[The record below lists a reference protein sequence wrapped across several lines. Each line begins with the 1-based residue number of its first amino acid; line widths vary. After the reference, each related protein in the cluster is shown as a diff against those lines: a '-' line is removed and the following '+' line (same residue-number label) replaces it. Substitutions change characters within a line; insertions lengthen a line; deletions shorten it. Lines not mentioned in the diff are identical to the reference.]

1 MSQIETTSALRVF
14 TGKLHRVRQ
23 GNGKAFVKEPPPPS
37 SEPVRRPARLALML
51 AYAHKIQDAIDYGIV
66 RDRAELARR
75 LGFTRAR
82 VTQILDLTLLAPAI
96 QEQILFVETVD
107 GVARITERT
116 ARKASQERSWADQKN
131 HRMQDGFNL

>member
-1 MSQIETTSALRVF
+1 MSQVETASGQRVF

-23 GNGKAFVKEPPPPS
+23 GNGKAFVKESPPPP
-37 SEPVRRPARLALML
+37 EPVRQPARVAIML
-51 AYAHKIQDAIDYGIV
+51 AFAHKIQDAIDHGIV
-66 RDRAELARR
+66 ADQAEAARFLR
-75 LGFTRAR
+75 ITRAR
-82 VTQILDLTLLAPAI
+82 VTQILDLVLLSPDI